1 MKRIKQFGEKKN
13 EANYSVE
20 LMVVGKD
27 GQDQETGVNS

>member
-27 GQDQETGVNS
+27 GKIKKQE